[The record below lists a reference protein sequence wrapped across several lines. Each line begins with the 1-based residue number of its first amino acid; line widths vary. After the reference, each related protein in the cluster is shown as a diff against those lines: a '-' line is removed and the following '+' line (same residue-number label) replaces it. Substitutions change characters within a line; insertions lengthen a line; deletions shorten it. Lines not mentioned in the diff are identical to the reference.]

1 MAMTLAYR
9 RYLKAVAIV
18 FCVTVSAQV
27 LADSLDCPNFPEPKA
42 KVQWVA
48 PYMIFNGV
56 PMSVKRFDSEQKPA
70 DILAFYRAVWAG
82 SGSAAPVEN
91 TVGDWQT
98 IGVVRGKCFFSVQ
111 VQAAGNTG
119 STGLLSAT
127 QTSDT
132 TRVISADQVLPM
144 MTGSSIINDIEHRDD
159 GKSARTI
166 LLSNTF
172 SPESNADFYRQ
183 NLTDQGW
190 KIVSSYQITT
200 GKGPGITIVM
210 KKQLAETNI
219 VITRQ
224 GKNTMVMA
232 NMVDKP

>member
-1 MAMTLAYR
+1 MTFHIR
-9 RYLKAVAIV
+9 TQCFKAIAFFLCAV
-18 FCVTVSAQV
+18 VSGHV
-27 LADSLDCPNFPEPKA
+27 LAESLDCPDFPEPKA

-70 DILAFYRAVWAG
+70 DILAFYRTVWAAAG
-82 SGSAAPVEN
+82 NAAPVEN
-91 TVGDWQT
+91 QVAAWQT
-98 IGVVRGKCFFSVQ
+98 IGVARGKCFFSVQ
-111 VQAAGNTG
+111 VQPAGKNG

-132 TRVISADQVLPM
+132 TRVISADKVLPM

-159 GKSARTI
+159 GKNARTI
-166 LLSNTF
+166 LLSNSF

-183 NLTDQGW
+183 NMANQGW

-200 GKGPGITIVM
+200 SKGPGITIVM
-210 KKQLAETNI
+210 KRQLAETNI

-224 GKNTMVMA
+224 GKNTVVLA
-232 NMVDKP
+232 NMADKS